1 MADGAKV
8 EVNGLPTDKAEGGVT
23 NLTVVPSGVALPSNQ
38 PIAGEA
44 VDVHARIVISNA
56 VL

>member
-1 MADGAKV
+1 MADGAKM

-23 NLTVVPSGVALPSNQ
+23 NITVVPSGVDLPSNQ